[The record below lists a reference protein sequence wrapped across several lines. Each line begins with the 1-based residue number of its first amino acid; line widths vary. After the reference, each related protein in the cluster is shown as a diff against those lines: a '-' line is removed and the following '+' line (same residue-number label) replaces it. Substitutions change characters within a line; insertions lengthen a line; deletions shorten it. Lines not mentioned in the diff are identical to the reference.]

1 MYFRNI
7 KKLTFLGIVLIS
19 CVSLSEDKMSS
30 SNEINIESKEIA
42 QTTRS
47 VENTSQTQNISNT
60 SVLVVSKSDSFM
72 TAFGMGDSNV
82 VAGGESGGEAN
93 SNSSSTS
100 QSSSAIAGS
109 VITSGTSSLTNI
121 QNTPYMPK

>member
-7 KKLTFLGIVLIS
+7 KKLTFLGILLIS

-30 SNEINIESKEIA
+30 SNEINIESKEIG

-60 SVLVVSKSDSFM
+60 SVVVVSKSDSFM

-82 VAGGESGGEAN
+82 VAGGEAN

>member
-7 KKLTFLGIVLIS
+7 KKLTFLGILLIS

-60 SVLVVSKSDSFM
+60 SVVVVSKSDSFM

-82 VAGGESGGEAN
+82 VAGGEAN

>member
-60 SVLVVSKSDSFM
+60 SVVVVSKSDSFM

-82 VAGGESGGEAN
+82 VAGGEAN

>member
-60 SVLVVSKSDSFM
+60 SVVVVSKSDSFM

-82 VAGGESGGEAN
+82 VAGGEAN
-93 SNSSSTS
+93 SNTSSTS